1 VGEEVVVICGGD
13 ERRRR
18 GGGEEEAPKRK
29 IKLSKNH
36 TAAAGVLSLRLLL
49 L

>member
-1 VGEEVVVICGGD
+1 MV
-13 ERRRR
+13 R

-36 TAAAGVLSLRLLL
+36 TAAAAMMICDR
-49 L
+49 